1 MMTLSVT
8 IIDVLKH
15 AMEWLNYHHLLY
27 FWTVAR
33 EGGIAAASR
42 KLGVGRPA
50 VSMQLKSLEGFVGS
64 PLFNRRGKHL
74 SLTDTGELVLQYAE
88 DIFRTGRELVDAVR
102 GRPTGRPQRFR
113 VGIADVMAKLV
124 AFQLL
129 LPAIDADE
137 NSVLECREDEPNRL
151 FAELAVHELD
161 LVLSDIPVAP
171 GLDVRAYNHVMGE
184 STTTLFAAPALCRKL
199 KRAFPSS
206 LNGMPFLMPSK
217 AAAIRHSLEQW
228 FEEQDLRPIIIGEFE
243 DGALMKVFGQAG
255 RGVFPAPT
263 VVSEQICKNYNVR
276 PLGHL
281 PDVRERFYAISAE
294 RKIRHP
300 GVARI
305 VENAKSGI
313 FAT

>member
-1 MMTLSVT
+1 
-8 IIDVLKH
+8 
-15 AMEWLNYHHLLY
+15 MEWLNYHHLLY
-27 FWTVAR
+27 FWTVAT

-42 KLGVGRPA
+42 KLAVGRPA
-50 VSMQLKSLEGFVGS
+50 ISMQIKSLEQFIQA
-64 PLFNRRGKHL
+64 PLFTRRGKHL
-74 SLTDTGELVLQYAE
+74 RLTETGEMVLRYAE

-102 GRPTGRPQRFR
+102 GRPSGRPQRFR

-129 LPAIDADE
+129 LPALDADQDT
-137 NSVLECREDEPNRL
+137 VLECREDEPNRL

-184 STTTLFAAPALCRKL
+184 STTTLFATPALVRKL
-199 KRAFPSS
+199 KSKFPSS
-206 LNGMPFLMPSK
+206 LDGVPFLMPSK

-228 FEEQDLRPIIIGEFE
+228 LQQEDLRPNIIGEFE

-263 VVSEQICKNYNVR
+263 VVKDQICKNYNVR
-276 PLGHL
+276 PLSEL
-281 PDVRERFYAISAE
+281 VEVRERFYAISPE

-305 VENAKSGI
+305 VENAKSDI
-313 FAT
+313 FAS

>member
-1 MMTLSVT
+1 
-8 IIDVLKH
+8 
-15 AMEWLNYHHLLY
+15 MEWLNYHHLLY
-27 FWTVAR
+27 FWTVAS

-50 VSMQLKSLEGFVGS
+50 ISMQMKSLEEFIGS
-64 PLFNRRGKHL
+64 PLFTRRGRHL
-74 SLTDTGELVLQYAE
+74 SLTDTGEMVLRYAD
-88 DIFRTGRELVDAVR
+88 DIFNTGRELLEAVR
-102 GRPTGRPQRFR
+102 GRPSGRPQRFR

-129 LPAIDADE
+129 LPAVDADE
-137 NSVLECREDEPNRL
+137 NTVLECREDEPNRL

-161 LVLSDIPVAP
+161 LVLSDIPIAP
-171 GLDVRAYNHVMGE
+171 SLDVRAYNHVMGE
-184 STTTLFAAPALCRKL
+184 STTTLFATPTLVRKL
-199 KRAFPSS
+199 KGKFPSS
-206 LNGMPFLMPSK
+206 LNGTPFLMPSK
-217 AAAIRHSLEQW
+217 ASAIRHSLEQW
-228 FEEQDLRPIIIGEFE
+228 LQQEDLRPTIVGEFE

-263 VVSEQICKNYNVR
+263 VVKEQICNNYNVR
-276 PLGHL
+276 PLGEL
-281 PDVRERFYAISAE
+281 QEVRERFYAISPE

-313 FAT
+313 FSV

>member
-1 MMTLSVT
+1 
-8 IIDVLKH
+8 
-15 AMEWLNYHHLLY
+15 MEWLNYHHLLY
-27 FWTVAR
+27 FWTVAT

-42 KLGVGRPA
+42 KLAVGRPA
-50 VSMQLKSLEGFVGS
+50 ISMQIKLLEQFIQA
-64 PLFNRRGKHL
+64 PLFTRRGKHL
-74 SLTDTGELVLQYAE
+74 RLTETGEMVLRYAE

-102 GRPTGRPQRFR
+102 GRPSGRPQRFR

-129 LPAIDADE
+129 LPALDADQDT
-137 NSVLECREDEPNRL
+137 VLECREDEPNRL

-184 STTTLFAAPALCRKL
+184 STTTLFATPALVRKL
-199 KRAFPSS
+199 KSKFPGS
-206 LNGMPFLMPSK
+206 LDGAPFLMPSK

-228 FEEQDLRPIIIGEFE
+228 LQQEDLRPNIIGEFE

-263 VVSEQICKNYNVR
+263 VVKDQICKNYNVR
-276 PLGHL
+276 PLGEL
-281 PDVRERFYAISAE
+281 VEVRERFYAISPE

-305 VENAKSGI
+305 VENAKSDI
-313 FAT
+313 FDSN

>member
-1 MMTLSVT
+1 
-8 IIDVLKH
+8 
-15 AMEWLNYHHLLY
+15 MEWLNYHHLLY
-27 FWTVAR
+27 FWTVAY

-50 VSMQLKSLEGFVGS
+50 ISMQLKLLETFVGS
-64 PLFNRRGKHL
+64 PLFHRRGKHL
-74 SLTDTGELVLQYAE
+74 TLTETGELVQRYAD

-129 LPAIDADE
+129 LPAMEADE
-137 NSVLECREDEPNRL
+137 NTVLECHEDEPNRL
-151 FAELAVHELD
+151 FAQLAVHDLD

-171 GLDVRAYNHVMGE
+171 GLDVRAYNHVVGE
-184 STTTLFAAPALCRKL
+184 STTTLFATPTLVRKL
-199 KRAFPSS
+199 KNRFPAS
-206 LNGMPFLMPSK
+206 LDGIPFLMPSK

-228 FEEQDLRPIIIGEFE
+228 FEEQSLRPTVIGVFE
-243 DGALMKVFGQAG
+243 DAALMKVFGQAG
-255 RGVFPAPT
+255 KGVFPGPT
-263 VVSEQICKNYNVR
+263 VVSDQICKNYNVR

-281 PDVRERFYAISAE
+281 PEVRERFYAISAE

-305 VENAKSGI
+305 VESAKSGI
-313 FAT
+313 FAS

>member
-1 MMTLSVT
+1 
-8 IIDVLKH
+8 
-15 AMEWLNYHHLLY
+15 MEWLNYHHLLY
-27 FWTVAR
+27 FWTVAS
-33 EGGIAAASR
+33 EGSIAAASR

-50 VSMQLKSLEGFVGS
+50 ISMQMKSLEEFIGS
-64 PLFNRRGKHL
+64 PLFSRRGKHL
-74 SLTDTGELVLQYAE
+74 TLTETGELVLRYAE
-88 DIFRTGRELVDAVR
+88 DIFHTGRELVDAVR
-102 GRPTGRPQRFR
+102 GRPPGRPRRFR

-129 LPAIDADE
+129 LPAVDADE
-137 NSVLECREDEPNRL
+137 NTVLECREDEPNRL

-184 STTTLFAAPALCRKL
+184 STTTLFAAPALARKL
-199 KRAFPSS
+199 KSKFPHS
-206 LNGMPFLMPSK
+206 LTGTPFLMPSK
-217 AAAIRHSLEQW
+217 AAAIRHSLQQW
-228 FEEQDLRPIIIGEFE
+228 LQEKELRPTVVGEFE

-263 VVSEQICKNYNVR
+263 VVKDQICKNYNVR
-276 PLGHL
+276 PLGEL
-281 PDVRERFYAISAE
+281 TEVRERFYAISPE

-305 VENAKSGI
+305 VESAKSGI
-313 FAT
+313 FSS